1 MRFARL
7 AAAALVLVL
16 GTPALAQDWI
26 DFESR
31 EDHFS
36 INFPSQPTVE
46 NIEWTSSEDDVV
58 PARKYTAMRG
68 AAKYQ
73 VIVADFRMVE
83 SITTH
88 RGAFIHAAHVAR
100 QREGGKVTFDGY
112 AQIDRI
118 EGHQLQITKADGT
131 RYFGAYHYE
140 AKRLFIIEAWVP
152 PGAPP
157 PAAFQVAMSILD
169 DAGNNVRYNIDYD
182 GSRTRA
188 GGGGLGGRGPGAGA
202 AGGQGGGRGGQGGGG
217 RGGQ

>member
-1 MRFARL
+1 MRLARL
-7 AAAALVLVL
+7 AAAALVA
-16 GTPALAQDWI
+16 ALASPVVAQEWI
-26 DFESR
+26 DYENR
-31 EDHFS
+31 QDRFS
-36 INFPSQPTVE
+36 INFPSQPQVE
-46 NIEWTSSEDDVV
+46 NTEWTSSEGDVV
-58 PARKYTAMRG
+58 PARRYTAIRG

-73 VIVADFRMVE
+73 VIVADFTGVE

-118 EGHQLQITKADGT
+118 EGHQLQITKDDGT

-140 AKRLFIIEAWVP
+140 AKRLYIIEAWVP
-152 PGAPP
+152 QGAPP

-169 DAGNNVRYNIDYD
+169 ENGNNVRYNIDYD

-188 GGGGLGGRGPGAGA
+188 GGGGLGGRQGAGG
-202 AGGQGGGRGGQGGGG
+202 GGQGGGGRGGQGGGG
-217 RGGQ
+217 QQQ